1 MNFWGTTLASDRSI
15 RGSRISNPSRNTDE
29 TQAHHRQAGTP
40 QIDLERPVQIVQA
53 IQAQVGLNATVTR
66 PRVKYFRCDALLRR
80 LWLRT

>member
-40 QIDLERPVQIVQA
+40 QIDLEDRS
-53 IQAQVGLNATVTR
+53 
-66 PRVKYFRCDALLRR
+66 K
-80 LWLRT
+80 